1 MSQAMILSFTTPLM
15 ASVAARFILH
25 EKLKIT
31 DIAGTITSAVMKHL
45 ILFNT

>member
-25 EKLKIT
+25 ENLRLADVAGMMTFVFMKI
-31 DIAGTITSAVMKHL
+31 
-45 ILFNT
+45 